1 MKAVDDISF
10 DVYPG
15 ETVGLVGESGCGKTS
30 VGRAI
35 LHLNL
40 PTGGELKFNEKERA
54 GWICGLGH
62 GILKETPE
70 ENVKTFVK
78 EIREAFA

>member
-1 MKAVDDISF
+1 MKLELEKYIN
-10 DVYPG
+10 
-15 ETVGLVGESGCGKTS
+15 GLSNFTDQQ
-30 VGRAI
+30 
-35 LHLNL
+35 
-40 PTGGELKFNEKERA
+40 RA

-78 EIREAFA
+78 MIREAF

>member
-1 MKAVDDISF
+1 MLLPNSQMKLKLEEYISSLL
-10 DVYPG
+10 
-15 ETVGLVGESGCGKTS
+15 E
-30 VGRAI
+30 
-35 LHLNL
+35 
-40 PTGGELKFNEKERA
+40 FNEKERA

-70 ENVKTFVK
+70 ENVKTFIK